1 MTATL
6 LGRRVALVG
15 PIPPPFGGMANQTK
29 QLHRLLEASGAS
41 VEFVATNPPYRPA
54 WVERL
59 KGIRAFLRLAPYCGA
74 LRSAAGRADVAH
86 VMASSGW
93 AWHFFAAPAIWIFSW
108 RGVPVIVNYRGGAA
122 EDFFSRGFAFVRPT
136 LSRAA
141 AIVVPSPFLQ
151 RVFAARGFEARVVP
165 NVVDR
170 ALFAPAAGGSAAG
183 RRTPLHLVVA
193 RNLEPIYDVGTAI
206 RAFAR
211 VREAL
216 PGARLSIAGMGPERG
231 ALERLA
237 SELAP
242 AGSIV
247 FTGRLENESMATL
260 YRTADAI
267 LNPSL
272 VDNMPISI
280 LEALSAGIPVVSTDA
295 GGIPDVVTNEV
306 QALLVPP
313 RDPEAMAAAVLRLER
328 EPGLRER
335 LVAEGLRHVERFT
348 WDRVGPEWAAVYAAS
363 QP

>member
-1 MTATL
+1 MTSTL
-6 LGRRVALVG
+6 RGRRVVLVG

-29 QLHRLLEASGAS
+29 QLQRLLETSGAA
-41 VEFVATNPPYRPA
+41 VEFVATNPPYSPA

-59 KGIRAFLRLAPYCGA
+59 KGIRAILRLVPYCVSLWRAG
-74 LRSAAGRADVAH
+74 GRADVAH

-93 AWHFFAAPAIWIFSW
+93 AWHFFAAPAVWVFSL
-108 RGVPVIVNYRGGAA
+108 RGVPVVVNYRGGGA
-122 EDFFSRGFAFVRPT
+122 EAFFARGFVFVKPT

-151 RVFAARGFEARVVP
+151 RIFAARGFEVRVVP

-170 ALFAPAAGGSAAG
+170 SLFAPAAGVGEAG
-183 RRTPLHLVVA
+183 RGASLHLVVA

-211 VREAL
+211 VREAF
-216 PGARLSIAGMGPERG
+216 PDARLSIAGMGPDRR

-237 SELAP
+237 SEIAP
-242 AGSIV
+242 SESIT
-247 FTGRLENESMATL
+247 FTGRLDNEAMARL
-260 YRTADAI
+260 YRTADVI

-280 LEALSAGIPVVSTDA
+280 LEALSAGIPVVSTNA
-295 GGIPDVVTNEV
+295 GGIPDVVENEV

-313 RDPEAMAAAVLRLER
+313 RDPEAMAVAVLRLAR
-328 EPGLRER
+328 DAGLRER

-348 WDRVGPEWAAVYAAS
+348 WDRVGPEWAAVYASSEA
-363 QP
+363 